1 MEEVCYDSVLFQR
14 VKQGNQTQVMNE
26 VDTGASCSFCGEGG
40 GGGWGGRGLQER
52 VEESGKL
59 GGEET
64 AARMG
69 FLFPF

>member
-1 MEEVCYDSVLFQR
+1 MRWTRGPQVAPVEEVV
-14 VKQGNQTQVMNE
+14 E
-26 VDTGASCSFCGEGG
+26 
-40 GGGWGGRGLQER
+40 GWGAGGGLQER